1 MALAPLRFI
10 KQCIEFCKF
19 TDSEV
24 EHIPP
29 RTRGFYVLYK
39 ENGEDY
45 EVVYIGMAG
54 GPHAGVLGRLKAAL
68 KTKDATHFS
77 VFEVHD
83 TVSEEEVRE
92 LEGLLRHVFARDR
105 RVDVQ
110 ATQRKYARLRRV
122 ARKDWAEWVGAR

>member
-10 KQCIEFCKF
+10 KQCIEFREF

-24 EHIPP
+24 KHIPR

-39 ENGEDY
+39 KNGKNY

-54 GPHAGVLGRLKAAL
+54 GPHAGVHGRLRDHL
-68 KTKDATHFS
+68 KKKNATHFS
-77 VFEVHD
+77 VFEAHD
-83 TVSEEEVRE
+83 NVSEEEVRE

-110 ATQRKYARLRRV
+110 ATQRTYGKLRPV
-122 ARKDWAEWVGAR
+122 AKENWAEWAGAR